1 MGVVLKFYW
10 YVLLSIE
17 FVSRHFLIRM
27 SWQDYVDKNL
37 VGTGKVK
44 KAGIYGLNGA
54 KWAASSGFNV
64 SATEVK
70 NLLAGLSDNS
80 KLQTSGVVVAGTK
93 YLLLRASDRSIYG
106 KKGATGVC
114 VVKTGKAVIVGQ
126 YDESIQPGSCN
137 STVEALADYLINA
150 GY

>member
-64 SATEVK
+64 TATEVK

-80 KLQTSGVVVAGTK
+80 KLQTSGVVVQEPNICCSE
-93 YLLLRASDRSIYG
+93 LRIVRFTERREPPAFALSKLARPSLWVSTTRAFNLVL
-106 KKGATGVC
+106 AT
-114 VVKTGKAVIVGQ
+114 Q
-126 YDESIQPGSCN
+126 
-137 STVEALADYLINA
+137 L
-150 GY
+150 